1 MFSKSFIEQNT
12 LKARA
17 GEGAPS
23 SGCVE
28 LFLYERSD
36 LEELR
41 GDRRTYFG
49 WQSQGFMFN
58 LKKHSTFHV

>member
-1 MFSKSFIEQNT
+1 MSAKSFVEQNI
-12 LKARA
+12 LKAPA

-28 LFLYERSD
+28 FFVCERSD

-41 GDRRTYFG
+41 GDRRTHFG

-58 LKKHSTFHV
+58 LKKH